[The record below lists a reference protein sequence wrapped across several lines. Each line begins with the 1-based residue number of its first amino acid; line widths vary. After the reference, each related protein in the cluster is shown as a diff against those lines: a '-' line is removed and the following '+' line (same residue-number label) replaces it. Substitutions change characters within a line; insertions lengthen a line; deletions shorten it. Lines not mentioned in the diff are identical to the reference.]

1 MDEFVRMIKGFQM
14 AEKEGVVIPAN
25 WSNNE
30 LVKDEVIMPPAG
42 SEEMIEKRKDQEIKE
57 RLNATTGGSV
67 IKRRNRFNLEEAVQP
82 MTPNLSVGSL
92 AYVHKDKLGQWPVI
106 EPEFRLVNLCYLERP
121 RWVDGNW
128 YLNNRCGEFNLL
140 ILSGLSI
147 VATLPKDLYPPSDG
161 EAGLPFPQLL

>member
-30 LVKDEVIMPPAG
+30 LVKDEVITPSAG

-92 AYVHKDKLGQWPVI
+92 AYVHKDKLG
-106 EPEFRLVNLCYLERP
+106 
-121 RWVDGNW
+121 
-128 YLNNRCGEFNLL
+128 
-140 ILSGLSI
+140 
-147 VATLPKDLYPPSDG
+147 
-161 EAGLPFPQLL
+161 